1 MFFTPKVAAG
11 ENNHLRKKN
20 YTSKC
25 SLGRDM
31 AILRFIIT
39 FMVPVARKSLSHKIS
54 AHSRARVMKPFAN
67 VCARSKLCTRMGLEP

>member
-1 MFFTPKVAAG
+1 
-11 ENNHLRKKN
+11 
-20 YTSKC
+20 
-25 SLGRDM
+25 M